1 MPPAAVAFDFNGTIS
16 LDQSLLHEIWAA
28 LFAEV
33 GKPFAYEDYAAL
45 AGRSS
50 QAIVDAW
57 LGPGHPQG
65 TRLVE
70 RRLDA
75 FRDAA
80 GDGRTVSQNVRN
92 AVLVA
97 AECGPVAVVSGA
109 LRSEVDRVLA
119 GASLTDAVDVVV
131 AREDTA
137 QEKPDPAP
145 YALALRR
152 LGALPAEAVLAVED
166 TETGIAAAKAAGL
179 RCVAV
184 LGTQH
189 PDLLS
194 AADEVVAALD
204 AATMTRLLEVSP
216 G

>member
-1 MPPAAVAFDFNGTIS
+1 VPPAAVAFDFNGTIS

-45 AGRSS
+45 AGCSS

-57 LGPGHPQG
+57 LGPGYPDAA
-65 TRLVE
+65 RLVA
-70 RRLDA
+70 RRLDG
-75 FRDAA
+75 FREAA
-80 GDGRTVSQNVRN
+80 VDGRTVTQNVRD

-97 AECGPVAVVSGA
+97 AARGPVAVVSGA
-109 LRSEVDRVLA
+109 LRSEVELVLA
-119 GASLTDAVDVVV
+119 GAGLTDAVDVVV

-137 QEKPDPAP
+137 HEKPDPAP
-145 YALALRR
+145 YSLALER
-152 LGALPAEAVLAVED
+152 LGAPPAEAVLAIED

-179 RCVAV
+179 RCVGV

-189 PDLLS
+189 PDLLA
-194 AADEVVAALD
+194 AADEIVSALD
-204 AATMTRLLEVSP
+204 GATMRRLLAL
-216 G
+216 